1 MSQSSKIPQSYQRLT
16 ITIQTC
22 PPPQINYTMQ
32 AWDIQGGG
40 GHPGRGEYST
50 FSVRTLLDQPKT
62 DLPTGFPQLKEI
74 SFKMSTINLSNSL
87 PLSGQPYA
95 NMLWKRRSPVSI
107 YPKSINSLTI
117 VSILPV
123 LRNWCLNLLF
133 SCQ

>member
-1 MSQSSKIPQSYQRLT
+1 MARLT
-16 ITIQTC
+16 RAVRLCTRESETSRGLPGFGSRC
-22 PPPQINYTMQ
+22 KQ

-40 GHPGRGEYST
+40 EYST
-50 FSVRTLLDQPKT
+50 FSVRALLDQPKT
-62 DLPTGFPQLKEI
+62 DLPAGFPQLKEI
-74 SFKMSTINLSNSL
+74 SFKMSIINLSNSL

-95 NMLWKRRSPVSI
+95 NMLWKRCSPVSI
-107 YPKSINSLTI
+107 YLKSINSLTI